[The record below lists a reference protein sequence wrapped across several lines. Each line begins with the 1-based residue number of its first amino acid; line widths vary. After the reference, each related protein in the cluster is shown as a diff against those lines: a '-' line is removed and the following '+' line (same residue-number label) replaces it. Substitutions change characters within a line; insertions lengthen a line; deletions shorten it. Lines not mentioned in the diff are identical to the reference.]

1 MLMQVQNNP
10 ALKDGLEQLLKV
22 SKIRS
27 IDMAFADFVYSEE
40 SALATSDT
48 QARECLTMLACYV
61 SMQSGEQHSCI
72 DLEKFGQPF
81 LGVYRFPELGVV
93 LSYIENS
100 RTFANVSETVV
111 NVDEPAAK
119 PLMLQNGKL
128 YLQRYWQYESQLAS
142 IIREKAAKT
151 LDLDIDAAQALLSDL
166 FDEAHDKTDS
176 QTLDWQKIAV
186 CIAASQT
193 LSFITGGPG
202 TGKTTTVTKLLALL
216 QGLAL
221 NKSVTKQGSAHNK
234 SVLNIQ
240 LVAPTGKAAARLTE
254 SISAAKQKLPK
265 ELQANLPEQCQ
276 TIHRLLGAK
285 PQSPYFKANASH
297 PLHLDVLVLDEASMV
312 DLPLMAKLFA
322 ALPQHAQIILLGD
335 QDQLAS
341 VETGSVLS
349 DICAAS
355 HFQDDNINKSLMAYS
370 ETMQHH
376 LTKLIS
382 VPTLISQDIAISQE
396 IAANKTTE
404 KSIIRGNFIQ
414 DNVIQGN
421 VIQDNVVR
429 LVKSHRFGEH
439 SGIGQL
445 AKQVKAGQVA
455 QCLSLL
461 KDEQFADINWY
472 QPTQITPQTV
482 ANEILK
488 TLITKLL
495 PIYQQYTQAI
505 QQGDLRQAFKLLHQ
519 QQVLCAQKNGFWGVT
534 QLNALIENELHKQ
547 GLIDNSKD
555 FYVGRPVMLSKNDHQ
570 LKLFN
575 GDIGIVMP
583 DPNNASLTKVWFVT
597 PEGELRGLLP
607 SRLPSLETLY
617 AMTIHKSQGSEFE
630 SVYLCLPPITAN
642 NQGRGLNRELIYTGL
657 TRAKTYFMLFGES
670 KALSLSLGQQCV
682 RGSGLAGRLSKKI

>member
-1 MLMQVQNNP
+1 MLMQVQNNS
-10 ALKDGLEQLLKV
+10 ALKEGLEQLLKM
-22 SKIRS
+22 SKIRA

-40 SALATSDT
+40 LALDASASS
-48 QARECLTMLACYV
+48 ARECLTMLAAYV

-72 DLEKFGQPF
+72 ALEKLGQPF
-81 LGVYRFPELGVV
+81 SGVYRFPELSVV
-93 LSYIENS
+93 LSYIENA
-100 RTFANVSETVV
+100 RTFANVAAKVV
-111 NVDEPAAK
+111 NVDEQTAK
-119 PLMLQNGKL
+119 PLILQNGKL
-128 YLQRYWQYESQLAS
+128 YLQRYWQYESQLAA

-151 LDLDIDAAQALLSDL
+151 LTLDIATAQTLLSDL
-166 FDEAHDKTDS
+166 FDEHDNAGS
-176 QTLDWQKIAV
+176 QILDWQKIAV

-216 QGLAL
+216 QGLAA
-221 NKSVTKQGSAHNK
+221 KKGTAHNK
-234 SVLNIQ
+234 RVLNIQ

-254 SISAAKQKLPK
+254 SISAAKQKLPA
-265 ELQANLPEQCQ
+265 ELQVNLPEQCQ

-355 HFQDDNINKSLMAYS
+355 HFQSDNFNDSLMMYS
-370 ETMQHH
+370 DTMQQH
-376 LTKLIS
+376 LSTLIS
-382 VPTLISQDIAISQE
+382 VPTSTHSE
-396 IAANKTTE
+396 SVTTNNNVQ
-404 KSIIRGNFIQ
+404 S
-414 DNVIQGN
+414 VIQGN
-421 VIQDNVVR
+421 VIRDNVVR
-429 LVKSHRFGEH
+429 LVKSHRFGEN

-461 KDEQFADINWY
+461 NDQQFADINWY
-472 QPTQITPQTV
+472 QPKQTSPQTV

-488 TLITKLL
+488 TLITQLL
-495 PIYQQYTQAI
+495 PIYKQYTQAI
-505 QQGDLRQAFKLLHQ
+505 QQGDLRLAFKLLHQ
-519 QQVLCAQKNGFWGVT
+519 QQVLCAQKSGYWGVT

-555 FYVGRPVMLSKNDHQ
+555 FYIGRPVMLSKNDHQ

-575 GDIGIVMP
+575 GDVGIVMP
-583 DPNNASLTKVWFVT
+583 DPNNAALTKVWFVT

-657 TRAKTYFMLFGES
+657 TRAKKSFMLFGES
-670 KALSLSLGQQCV
+670 KALSLSLGQQCL
-682 RGSGLAGRLSKKI
+682 RGSGLAGRLLDSW

>member
-10 ALKDGLEQLLKV
+10 DLKVGLEQLLKM
-22 SKIRS
+22 SKIRA
-27 IDMAFADFVYSEE
+27 IDMAFADFIYSEE
-40 SALATSDT
+40 SAQDASDT
-48 QARECLTMLACYV
+48 SARECLTMLSAFV
-61 SMQSGEQHSCI
+61 SAQSGEQHSCI
-72 DLEKFGQPF
+72 DLKKLGQPF
-81 LGVYRFPELGVV
+81 LGVYRFPELSTM
-93 LSYIENS
+93 LSYIQNAG
-100 RTFANVSETVV
+100 TFARLSTTGV
-111 NVDEPAAK
+111 NLDEPTAK
-119 PLMLQNGKL
+119 PIILQDGKL
-128 YLQRYWQYESQLAS
+128 YLQRYWQYESQLAA
-142 IIREKAAKT
+142 IIREKATKV
-151 LDLDIDAAQALLSDL
+151 LDLDITAAKVLLSDL
-166 FDEAHDKTDS
+166 FDEEHNHAEQG

-216 QGLAL
+216 QGLAARKG
-221 NKSVTKQGSAHNK
+221 N
-234 SVLNIQ
+234 VLNIQ

-254 SISAAKQKLPK
+254 SISAAKIKLPTV
-265 ELQANLPEQCQ
+265 LQANLPEQCQ

-285 PQSPYFKANASH
+285 PQSPHFRANANH

-322 ALPQHAQIILLGD
+322 ALPKNAQIILLGD

-355 HFQDDNINKSLMAYS
+355 DLQGDNPNNALLTYS
-370 ETMQHH
+370 DAMQQH

-382 VPTLISQDIAISQE
+382 LPTSTAIPNLETNTSISKRSD
-396 IAANKTTE
+396 
-404 KSIIRGNFIQ
+404 IRGS
-414 DNVIQGN
+414 
-421 VIQDNVVR
+421 VIQDNVVK
-429 LVKSHRFGEH
+429 LLKSHRFGEN

-445 AKQVKAGQVA
+445 AKQVKVGQVN
-455 QCLSLL
+455 QSISLL
-461 KDEQFADINWY
+461 NDEQFTDINWH
-472 QPTQITPQTV
+472 QPTQTTPQTV

-488 TLITKLL
+488 TLITQLL

-505 QQGDLRQAFKLLHQ
+505 QQGDLRQAFKYWDQ
-519 QQVLCAQKNGFWGVT
+519 QQVLCAQKSGYWGVT
-534 QLNALIENELHKQ
+534 QLNALIESELHKQ
-547 GLIDNSKD
+547 GLIDNTKD
-555 FYVGRPVMLSKNDHQ
+555 FYIGRPVMLSKNDHQ

-575 GDIGIVMP
+575 GDVGIVMP
-583 DPNNASLTKVWFVT
+583 DPDNAALTKVWFVT
-597 PEGELRGLLP
+597 PEGDLRGLLP

-657 TRAKTYFMLFGES
+657 TRAKKQFMLFAEA
-670 KALSLSLGQQCV
+670 KALSVSLGQQCV
-682 RGSGLAGRLSKKI
+682 RGSGLAGRLLG

>member
-1 MLMQVQNNP
+1 MLMQIQNNP
-10 ALKDGLEQLLKV
+10 ALKDGLEQLLYM
-22 SKIRS
+22 SKIRAV
-27 IDMAFADFVYSEE
+27 DLAFADFVYSEE
-40 SALATSDT
+40 SALDTWDTS
-48 QARECLTMLACYV
+48 ARECLTMLAAFV
-61 SMQSGEQHSCI
+61 SAQSGEQHSCI
-72 DLEKFGQPF
+72 DLEKLGQPF
-81 LGVYRFPELGVV
+81 LGVYRFPELNTM
-93 LSYIENS
+93 LSYIQNAG
-100 RTFANVSETVV
+100 TFVRLSTTGV
-111 NVDEPAAK
+111 NLDEPTAK
-119 PLMLQNGKL
+119 PIILQDGKL
-128 YLQRYWQYESQLAS
+128 YLQRYWQYESQLAA
-142 IIREKAAKT
+142 IIREKATKV
-151 LDLDIDAAQALLSDL
+151 LDLDITAAKVLLSDL
-166 FDEAHDKTDS
+166 FDEEHNHAEQG

-216 QGLAL
+216 QGLAARKG
-221 NKSVTKQGSAHNK
+221 NVI
-234 SVLNIQ
+234 NIQ

-254 SISAAKQKLPK
+254 SISSAKQKLPK
-265 ELQANLPEQCQ
+265 ALQTNLPEQCQ

-322 ALPQHAQIILLGD
+322 ALPKHAQIILLGD

-355 HFQDDNINKSLMAYS
+355 QLQSDNPDKALMAYS
-370 ETMQHH
+370 NMMQQH
-376 LTKLIS
+376 LDMLLCVTPSL
-382 VPTLISQDIAISQE
+382 TLKT
-396 IAANKTTE
+396 AANTQTQQ
-404 KSIIRGNFIQ
+404 SVIR
-414 DNVIQGN
+414 
-421 VIQDNVVR
+421 DNVVR
-429 LVKSHRFGEH
+429 LVKSYRFNEN
-439 SGIGQL
+439 SGIGKL
-445 AKQVKAGQVA
+445 AKQVKAGQVN
-455 QCLSLL
+455 QSVSLL
-461 KDEQFADINWY
+461 NADQFTDISWH
-472 QPTQITPQTV
+472 QPSQASPQTV

-495 PIYQQYTQAI
+495 PIYQLYTQAI
-505 QQGDLRQAFKLLHQ
+505 QQGDLRQAFKYLQQ
-519 QQVLCAQKNGFWGVT
+519 QQVLCAQKSGYWGVT

-555 FYVGRPVMLSKNDHQ
+555 FYIGRPVMLSKNDHQ

-583 DPNNASLTKVWFVT
+583 DPDNASLTKVWFVT

-607 SRLPSLETLY
+607 SRLPTLETLF

-630 SVYLCLPPITAN
+630 SVYLCLPPITPT

-657 TRAKTYFMLFGES
+657 TRAKKYFMLFAQP
-670 KALSLSLGQQCV
+670 KALSLSLGQQCL
-682 RGSGLAGRLSKKI
+682 RGSGLAGRLLE

>member
-10 ALKDGLEQLLKV
+10 DLKVGLEQLLNM
-22 SKIRS
+22 SKIRA
-27 IDMAFADFVYSEE
+27 IDMAFADFIYSEE
-40 SALATSDT
+40 SAQDTSGT
-48 QARECLTMLACYV
+48 SARECLTMLSSFV
-61 SMQSGEQHSCI
+61 SAQSGEQHSCI
-72 DLEKFGQPF
+72 DLENLGQPF
-81 LGVYRFPELGVV
+81 LGVYRFPELSTM
-93 LSYIENS
+93 LSYIQNA
-100 RTFANVSETVV
+100 RTFARLSTTGV
-111 NVDEPAAK
+111 NLDEPTAK
-119 PLMLQNGKL
+119 PIILQDGKL
-128 YLQRYWQYESQLAS
+128 YLQRYWQYESQLAA
-142 IIREKAAKT
+142 IIREKTTKA
-151 LDLDIDAAQALLSDL
+151 LDLDITAAKVLLSDL
-166 FDEAHDKTDS
+166 FDEEHNHAEQG

-216 QGLAL
+216 QGLAARKG
-221 NKSVTKQGSAHNK
+221 N
-234 SVLNIQ
+234 VLNIQ

-254 SISAAKQKLPK
+254 SISAAKIKLPTA
-265 ELQANLPEQCQ
+265 LQANLPEQCQ

-285 PQSPYFKANASH
+285 PQSPHFRANASH

-322 ALPQHAQIILLGD
+322 ALPKDAQIILLGD

-355 HFQDDNINKSLMAYS
+355 DLQGDNPNKALLIYS
-370 ETMQHH
+370 DAMQQH

-382 VPTLISQDIAISQE
+382 LPTSSAIPNLE
-396 IAANKTTE
+396 TNT
-404 KSIIRGNFIQ
+404 SITKRSGIRGS
-414 DNVIQGN
+414 
-421 VIQDNVVR
+421 VIQDNVVK
-429 LVKSHRFGEH
+429 LLKSHRFGEN

-445 AKQVKAGQVA
+445 AKRVKAGQVA

-461 KDEQFADINWY
+461 NDEQFTDINWH
-472 QPTQITPQTV
+472 QPTQTTPQTV

-488 TLITKLL
+488 TLITQLL

-505 QQGDLRQAFKLLHQ
+505 QQGDLRQAFKYWDQ
-519 QQVLCAQKNGFWGVT
+519 QQVLCAQKSGYWGVT

-547 GLIDNSKD
+547 GLIDNTKD
-555 FYVGRPVMLSKNDHQ
+555 FYIGRPVMLSKNDHQ

-575 GDIGIVMP
+575 GDVGIVMP
-583 DPNNASLTKVWFVT
+583 DPDNAALTKVWFVT
-597 PEGELRGLLP
+597 PEGDLRGLLP

-657 TRAKTYFMLFGES
+657 TRAKKQFMLFAEA
-670 KALSLSLGQQCV
+670 KALSVSLGQQCV
-682 RGSGLAGRLSKKI
+682 RGSGLAERLM